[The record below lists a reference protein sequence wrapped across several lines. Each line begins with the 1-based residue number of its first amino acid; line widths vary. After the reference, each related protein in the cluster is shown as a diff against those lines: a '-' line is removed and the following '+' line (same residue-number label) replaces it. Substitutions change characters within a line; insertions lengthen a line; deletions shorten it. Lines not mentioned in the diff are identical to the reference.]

1 MQQRCYLLDMG
12 ILLPPEDEEY
22 ENYSNVYDKQHG
34 FYDEDQSYTT
44 NLAKAIQEALDYVTY
59 GVENTYAVISEKY
72 VNDSLTETDIRSKT
86 VKNETYDME
95 DVLFS
100 LQKKDGK
107 VIPLMTTMVQKSQN
121 IEPEQKAEFLGQ
133 LMDIVETF
141 ITTHHQELKH
151 IENPEE
157 FVFLKDTSYDTL
169 HESFKT
175 MMQLWNII
183 PTDTATKYLVYE
195 KNYLSGGDVDTV
207 DAVDMKLWATEAA
220 AKQDM
225 LERKAKYCEEKN
237 TFTFMENE
245 SSDVC
250 FVFAD
255 GLIPET
261 DDRSGEFHICM
272 QPLEENKGQ

>member
-1 MQQRCYLLDMG
+1 MQQTCYLLDVG
-12 ILLPPEDEEY
+12 ILLSPEDEEY
-22 ENYSNVYDKQHG
+22 EQYSNVYDKQHG
-34 FYDEDQSYTT
+34 FYDEDQSYTA

-72 VNDSLTETDIRSKT
+72 VSDSLTETDIRSKT

-107 VIPLMTTMVQKSQN
+107 VIPLMTTLVQKSGN

-133 LMDIVETF
+133 LIDIVEAF

-157 FVFLKDTSYDTL
+157 FVFLKDTSYDML

-255 GLIPET
+255 GLIPKT

>member
-34 FYDEDQSYTT
+34 FYGEDQSYTA

-72 VNDSLTETDIRSKT
+72 VSDSLTETDIRSKT

-100 LQKKDGK
+100 LQKKDRK
-107 VIPLMTTMVQKSQN
+107 VIPLITSVVQKSQN
-121 IEPEQKAEFLGQ
+121 IEPKQKAEFLGQ
-133 LMDIVETF
+133 LIDIVEAF

-157 FVFLKDTSYDTL
+157 FVFLKDTSYDML

-250 FVFAD
+250 FIFAD
-255 GLIPET
+255 GLILET